1 MNKLISI
8 IVPIYKVENYLKR
21 CIDSILN
28 QTYTNLEI
36 ILVDDGSPDN
46 CGIICD
52 EYAKQDCR
60 VKVIHKK
67 NGGLSDARNCGIK
80 VSTGEYLIFV
90 DSDDYILK
98 NMCETLL
105 KNALENNADIVSCN
119 FKEVYLNG
127 QEKINKQSQN
137 QQISIVSNAEAIY
150 RYFVKNDLDMNV
162 VWNKIY
168 KKSLLENIKYPSG
181 NFVGEDYAIQVQVLP
196 KAKKVCVVPGAGH
209 HYVQVADSMC
219 RGGYNENYIT
229 AFRNYECARRKY
241 CEKYP
246 QFSRD
251 ICNYLVTEYMAI
263 IVAMGKNKMYN
274 QDMIIQIQKFVKKH
288 LFSFLKTKEVPV
300 IMKGSAVVVSV
311 NYRLLNLVYNL
322 VGKMR

>member
-1 MNKLISI
+1 MKISI
-8 IVPIYKVENYLKR
+8 IIPVYNGEQYIRKCL
-21 CIDSILN
+21 DSVKK
-28 QTYTNLEI
+28 QTYPDIETVVINDGSTDGSEQALKEYAAENPSMTIKI
-36 ILVDDGSPDN
+36 ITKKNAGLPQARKTGVKNASGDYIGFLDVDDWAEPQ
-46 CGIICD
+46 
-52 EYAKQDCR
+52 EYEEMAQKAIQ
-60 VKVIHKK
+60 K
-67 NGGLSDARNCGIK
+67 
-80 VSTGEYLIFV
+80 
-90 DSDDYILK
+90 
-98 NMCETLL
+98 
-105 KNALENNADIVSCN
+105 NADIVCCGYQMDYGDRLQTVKQN
-119 FKEVYLNG
+119 LDPDKTYTGMEAFDFLHKRTAVYPY
-127 QEKINKQSQN
+127 
-137 QQISIVSNAEAIY
+137 A
-150 RYFVKNDLDMNV
+150 
-162 VWNKIY
+162 WNKIY

-196 KAKKVCVVPGAGH
+196 KAKKVCVVSGAGH

-241 CEKYP
+241 CKKYP

-251 ICNYLVTEYMAI
+251 ICNYLITEYMAI
-263 IVAMGKNKMYN
+263 IVAMGKNKVYN
-274 QDMIIQIQKFVKKH
+274 QDMIVQIQKFVKKH